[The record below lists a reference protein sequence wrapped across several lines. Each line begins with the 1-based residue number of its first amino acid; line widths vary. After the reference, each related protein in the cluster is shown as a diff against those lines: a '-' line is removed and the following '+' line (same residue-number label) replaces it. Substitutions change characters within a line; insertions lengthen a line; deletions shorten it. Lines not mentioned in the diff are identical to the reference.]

1 MTEKFYHKTARS
13 ASGCCRS
20 IIQPRYCSSFRPL
33 PLKLRRDF
41 GLFLSY
47 NFRIVTLL
55 AIHDLRPIR
64 SIRRLKFV
72 GAGIAFVEMRD
83 GVLIDAVL

>member
-1 MTEKFYHKTARS
+1 MGSLDFALRATLGMTV
-13 ASGCCRS
+13 SGLHH
-20 IIQPRYCSSFRPL
+20 FAL
-33 PLKLRRDF
+33 
-41 GLFLSY
+41 
-47 NFRIVTLL
+47 VTLL